1 MKRVSIV
8 LLGILLCVL
17 LAGCQ
22 CEHEWAEATCTE
34 PKTCTKCKE
43 TEGEPLGHNWK
54 AATCEEPETCTRCG
68 EQQGELADH
77 KWKEATCEEPETCT
91 VCGKTQGTAKGHTWK
106 AATCTVPKTCSV
118 CGKTEGEA
126 LGHTPGEVEMGE
138 PDYVLAT
145 VWLNTK
151 CTVCGEIEDRELKG
165 LKYLYEDGKFIPSID
180 EFTERLG
187 KLYPYVKDCD
197 YTTQVVVTDDDVLG
211 SIIAD
216 GNRDRIGTILFFNNK
231 IIDASSR
238 SRRSTFSGLLCEFST
253 ENMDEIVS
261 AILGIIMAVDPSLEE
276 SDAADAARKMV
287 ISMVSSDPYYED
299 GIGYV
304 FGNADGGNYRL
315 VVSLEN

>member
-17 LAGCQ
+17 LAGCK

-211 SIIAD
+211 S
-216 GNRDRIGTILFFNNK
+216 TILFFNNK

-276 SDAADAARKMV
+276 SDAADVARKMV
-287 ISMVSSDPYYED
+287 ISMVSSDPHYED

>member
-17 LAGCQ
+17 LAGCK

-151 CTVCGEIEDRELKG
+151 CTVCGEIEDRELN
-165 LKYLYEDGKFIPSID
+165 EDGKFIPSID

-276 SDAADAARKMV
+276 SDAADVARKMV
-287 ISMVSSDPYYED
+287 ISMVSSDPHYED

>member
-1 MKRVSIV
+1 MPIARGAQRLS
-8 LLGILLCVL
+8 
-17 LAGCQ
+17 
-22 CEHEWAEATCTE
+22 
-34 PKTCTKCKE
+34 
-43 TEGEPLGHNWK
+43 GEPLGHNWK

-197 YTTQVVVTDDDVLG
+197 YATQVVVTDDDVLG

-276 SDAADAARKMV
+276 SDAADVARKMV